1 MHVSPFSS
9 MGFRN
14 HIKIQT
20 CLQLGTEPVT
30 RTRLCIHGLSL
41 EGGIRVGIN
50 ARRQWL
56 SSDLIYKGTCT
67 KERNWGAEDTNAV
80 VGRDFSP
87 RKTAHP
93 CLRAAGNGC
102 MPLRK
107 LLQTPHG
114 TLYVGYPLERWRFPG
129 KKATHLSF
137 FFSKTYLS
145 GWRDLSSFLFSV
157 SVLLLSFFFFPFLNE
172 LLICHDLS
180 SQTVYQSWFSPC
192 LVNSKSSFFT
202 PFFKKIL
209 HSIFCSEWMFLVLW
223 QFHALLEAS
232 FCCWLVSLCLPYFP
246 LSGTFLLGQLLPCG
260 GTHNRNVFWTPSRS
274 RGRGITT
281 CHMQPFFLF
290 LLLGEIHN
298 RKLTIIKWTI
308 QWRFSIITALGNY
321 HLYVAPENFYPSTD
335 PGF

>member
-1 MHVSPFSS
+1 MRVSPFSS

-67 KERNWGAEDTNAV
+67 KERNGGAEDTNAV

-87 RKTAHP
+87 RKTAPP
-93 CLRAAGNGC
+93 CLRAAGDGR

-114 TLYVGYPLERWRFPG
+114 TLYVGHPLERWRFPG

-137 FFSKTYLS
+137 FFSKTYFSDVRLT
-145 GWRDLSSFLFSV
+145 GFILFSV
-157 SVLLLSFFFFPFLNE
+157 
-172 LLICHDLS
+172 
-180 SQTVYQSWFSPC
+180 
-192 LVNSKSSFFT
+192 
-202 PFFKKIL
+202 
-209 HSIFCSEWMFLVLW
+209 
-223 QFHALLEAS
+223 
-232 FCCWLVSLCLPYFP
+232 
-246 LSGTFLLGQLLPCG
+246 
-260 GTHNRNVFWTPSRS
+260 
-274 RGRGITT
+274 
-281 CHMQPFFLF
+281 FFL
-290 LLLGEIHN
+290 
-298 RKLTIIKWTI
+298 
-308 QWRFSIITALGNY
+308 
-321 HLYVAPENFYPSTD
+321 
-335 PGF
+335 

>member
-1 MHVSPFSS
+1 MLRMVTVFLFNGHIWSKTLLRTKRLVSAHILRSTWVLDPNTQWGSNQPWLSQQNPSQYDLALSGLRRNANQPSSQQGKSTMRVSPFSS

-157 SVLLLSFFFFPFLNE
+157 SVLLLSFFFPFSEWVAYLPWFIIPDSVSI
-172 LLICHDLS
+172 LIFTL
-180 SQTVYQSWFSPC
+180 PC
-192 LVNSKSSFFT
+192 KFQEFF
-202 PFFKKIL
+202 L
-209 HSIFCSEWMFLVLW
+209 YSIF
-223 QFHALLEAS
+223 
-232 FCCWLVSLCLPYFP
+232 
-246 LSGTFLLGQLLPCG
+246 
-260 GTHNRNVFWTPSRS
+260 
-274 RGRGITT
+274 
-281 CHMQPFFLF
+281 
-290 LLLGEIHN
+290 
-298 RKLTIIKWTI
+298 
-308 QWRFSIITALGNY
+308 
-321 HLYVAPENFYPSTD
+321 
-335 PGF
+335 